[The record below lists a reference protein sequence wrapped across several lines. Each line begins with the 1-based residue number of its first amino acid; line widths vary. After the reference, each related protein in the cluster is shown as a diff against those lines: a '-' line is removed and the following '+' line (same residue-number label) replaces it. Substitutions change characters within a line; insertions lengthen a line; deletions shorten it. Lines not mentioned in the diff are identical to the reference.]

1 MWDTLRIEPSHL
13 KDLIWIASSLRDLK
27 DFPEPV
33 QKVMGFALLQA
44 QCGGRHAQAKPFNT
58 KGGGVVEMVEDY
70 DTDTYRVVY
79 TARFGDE
86 LYVPHSFQKKSKSGI
101 KTPKPDVDVIESRLK
116 IAARLHAERA
126 KQEKGK

>member
-1 MWDTLRIEPSHL
+1 MEPSHP

-33 QKVMGFALLQA
+33 QKVIGFALLQA
-44 QCGGRHAQAKPFNT
+44 QCGGRHAQAKPLKT

-70 DTDTYRVVY
+70 DTNTYRVVY

-86 LYVPHSFQKKSKSGI
+86 LYVLHSFQKKSKSGI

>member
-1 MWDTLRIEPSHL
+1 MELIQL
-13 KDLIWIASSLRDLK
+13 KDLVWIASSLRDLK

-44 QCGGRHAQAKPFNT
+44 QCGGRHAQAKPFKT
-58 KGGGVVEMVEDY
+58 KGGGVAEMVEDY

-86 LYVPHSFQKKSKSGI
+86 LYVLHSFQKKSKTGI

-116 IAARLHAERA
+116 IAARLHEDRT
-126 KQEKGK
+126 KQQKGK

>member
-1 MWDTLRIEPSHL
+1 M
-13 KDLIWIASSLRDLK
+13 
-27 DFPEPV
+27 
-33 QKVMGFALLQA
+33 
-44 QCGGRHAQAKPFNT
+44 
-58 KGGGVVEMVEDY
+58 
-70 DTDTYRVVY
+70 VY

-86 LYVPHSFQKKSKSGI
+86 LYVLHSFQKKSKSGI

>member
-1 MWDTLRIEPSHL
+1 MESSHL

-33 QKVMGFALLQA
+33 QKVMGFALFQA
-44 QCGGRHAQAKPFNT
+44 QCGGKHVQAKPFKT
-58 KGGGVVEMVEDY
+58 KGGGVVEVVEDY

-79 TARFGDE
+79 TVRLGDE
-86 LYVPHSFQKKSKSGI
+86 LYVLHSFQKKSKTGI

-116 IAARLHAERA
+116 IATRLHAERT
-126 KQEKGK
+126 KQQKGK